1 MESKTFRSRRGD
13 IKATGVRCI
22 ELWIKKMVR
31 MAYGVKKGWTVLSGT
46 GSIVTQTEEIT
57 SSETGDK
64 IKLRRVR
71 GLPNITVINVILGK
85 Q

>member
-1 MESKTFRSRRGD
+1 MLDALNYG
-13 IKATGVRCI
+13 CI